1 MHTELITFQRLCCGL
16 CLITQLR
23 PTLCNPMDCSLPGS
37 SVHGDS
43 PGKNTG
49 VGCHDLLQE
58 IFPAQGLNPG
68 LPHCRW
74 VFLSSG
80 PPGKAK
86 NTGVGS
92 LSLLQGICPTQ
103 ELNWGLLYCRQS
115 LNQLSYEGRH
125 YFLIPSHWSLGIQ
138 HMNMLGGE
146 HKHSVL
152 NRFILLQKSKKDFHL
167 KLNATYCI
175 TCRLFL

>member
-1 MHTELITFQRLCCGL
+1 ML
-16 CLITQLR
+16 CLVTQSC

-58 IFPAQGLNPG
+58 IFPTQGLKPG

-74 VFLSSG
+74 VFFFYHLGHQERPRILEWVAYPFFRGSAQ
-80 PPGKAK
+80 PR
-86 NTGVGS
+86 NLTGVSCIVG
-92 LSLLQGICPTQ
+92 
-103 ELNWGLLYCRQS
+103 S

-125 YFLIPSHWSLGIQ
+125 YSLIPSHWSLGIQ
-138 HMNMLGGE
+138 HMNMLGGG

-167 KLNATYCI
+167 KLNATYCT
-175 TCRLFL
+175 TCRSFL